1 MKFDLAA
8 WGAELTPDRHAVWFN
23 GRWYTYRDINERA
36 TRLANTLA
44 GAGIGFGSRVGILSA
59 NDLAHFDLLFAAP
72 KLGFIFVPFN
82 VHETAAGL
90 REQALCVRPD
100 LVFCEA
106 RYAELAEKA
115 FDCPR
120 IALAQYRAWL
130 GNSSRQH
137 IPMPELS
144 PESIQM
150 ILFTSGNTGR
160 AKAVMLPYRQ
170 TLANAQC
177 TAMSWDLGPEDCT
190 VQAVPC
196 FHAGVNVLATP
207 LLTLGGRVVL
217 MSTFDPGEYLLLAQR
232 LEATVIFLTP
242 TMYQRLI
249 ESPGFAS
256 ADLGRVRWAVST
268 GSPCPPT
275 VARAMRERGIAY
287 RQGYGMTEAG
297 ANCFSIPLEEADEHP
312 DSVGRPMLHVQIEIR
327 RPDGAICAANEV
339 GELTITGEGLCSG
352 YLGRDDDWSAVCRDG
367 WFWTGDLAEQ
377 DAEGRHFIRG
387 RRRDAYVSG
396 GQNVYPAE
404 VEAAMVQCVGVAEC
418 AVLSIPDTRWGE
430 TGLAAIVMHAGVI
443 GRPDQLRA
451 ELRNL
456 LAAHKIPSVMLFVD
470 MLPRTG
476 SGKVDRVALRSM
488 LEEESA

>member
-23 GRWYTYRDINERA
+23 GRWYTYRDLNERA

-44 GAGIGFGSRVGILSA
+44 ATGIGFGARVGILSA

-82 VHETAAGL
+82 VHETASGL
-90 REQALCVRPD
+90 REQALTVRPD

-106 RYAELAEKA
+106 RYAELAAQA

-160 AKAVMLPYRQ
+160 PKAVMLPYRQ

-177 TAMSWDLGPEDCT
+177 TAMSWGLGPEDCT
-190 VQAVPC
+190 VHAVPC

-207 LLTLGGRVVL
+207 LLTLGGSVVL
-217 MSTFDPGEYLLLAQR
+217 MSAFDPGEFLRLTER
-232 LEATVIFLTP
+232 LEATVMSLTP

-249 ESPGFAS
+249 ESPAFATT
-256 ADLGRVRWAVST
+256 DLGRVRWAMSS
-268 GSPCPPT
+268 GGPCPPPI
-275 VARAMRERGIAY
+275 ARAMLERGVVFM
-287 RQGYGMTEAG
+287 QGYGMTEAG
-297 ANCFSIPLEEADEHP
+297 PNCFSIPPEDAARHP
-312 DSVGRPMLHVQIEIR
+312 DSIGSPMPHVDVRIR
-327 RPDGAICAANEV
+327 RQDGEICAANEV

-352 YLGRDDDWSAVCRDG
+352 YLGRDDDWSAVCREG

-377 DAEGRHFIRG
+377 DAEGLYFIRG

-404 VEAAMVQCVGVAEC
+404 VEAALVQCAGVAEC

-430 TGLAAIVMHAGVI
+430 TGLAAIVMDAGVI
-443 GRPDQLRA
+443 GKPDQLRA

-488 LEEESA
+488 LEEEST